1 VTQGSR
7 ERFACGLILALPG
20 LAEFTTRWRSTSH
33 APDHPTLPLERR
45 FPPHV
50 TLLTPWAEPDDV
62 DALARLR
69 TVAERSGPL
78 RLRFTTADQFA
89 GTGVVWLRPDPDPS
103 LTALLDDVLAA
114 FPEYPPYDGQHPEP
128 TLHLTV
134 SADAG
139 PGVLGEVRRALA
151 AAGPLEHDVDRISVY
166 ARDQDSIWRETAW
179 VPLGDGCARGCA
191 QAGVIA
197 PVYAHSSVHAGAWS
211 AQVEERP

>member
-1 VTQGSR
+1 MTQGDRESYSR
-7 ERFACGLILALPG
+7 GLILALPG
-20 LAEFTTRWRSTSH
+20 LAEFTTRWRSTSY

-62 DALARLR
+62 DALGRLR
-69 TVAERSGPL
+69 AVAERSRPL
-78 RLRFTTADQFA
+78 RLRFATADQFA

-139 PGVLGEVRRALA
+139 PGVLGEVQRALA
-151 AAGPLEHDVDRISVY
+151 ATGPLEHDVDRISVY
-166 ARDQDSIWRETAW
+166 ARDGDSTWREAAW
-179 VPLGDGCARGCA
+179 VPLGDGRVTAT
-191 QAGVIA
+191 
-197 PVYAHSSVHAGAWS
+197 
-211 AQVEERP
+211 

>member
-1 VTQGSR
+1 VTQGERASYSR
-7 ERFACGLILALPG
+7 GLILALPG
-20 LAEFTTRWRSTSH
+20 LAEFTTRWRSTSY

-50 TLLTPWAEPDDV
+50 TLLTPWAEPDDA
-62 DALARLR
+62 DALERLR
-69 TVAERSGPL
+69 AVAGRSRPL
-78 RLRFTTADQFA
+78 RLRFGSADQFA

-139 PGVLGEVRRALA
+139 PGVLEQVRRALA
-151 AAGPLEHDVDRISVY
+151 AAGPLEHDVDRVSVV
-166 ARDQDSIWRETAW
+166 ARDDDSIWREATC
-179 VPLGDGCARGCA
+179 VPLGDGRVAA
-191 QAGVIA
+191 I
-197 PVYAHSSVHAGAWS
+197 
-211 AQVEERP
+211 

>member
-1 VTQGSR
+1 VRQDRRDSSSR
-7 ERFACGLILALPG
+7 GLILALSG
-20 LAEFTTRWRSTSH
+20 LAGFTTRWRSTSY

-62 DALARLR
+62 DALKRLR
-69 TVAERSGPL
+69 AAAERSRPL
-78 RLRFTTADQFA
+78 RLRFSTADQFT

-103 LTALLDDVLAA
+103 LTALLDDVLAT
-114 FPEYPPYDGQHPEP
+114 FPEYPPYDGRHPEP

-139 PGVLGEVRRALA
+139 PEVLGEVQRALE

-166 ARDQDSIWRETAW
+166 ARDEDTIWREAAW
-179 VPLGDGCARGCA
+179 VPLGDGRARLG
-191 QAGVIA
+191 A
-197 PVYAHSSVHAGAWS
+197 PKPA
-211 AQVEERP
+211 